1 MRFNEFKEVDTI
13 NSLAKGEEIAGP
25 FSYTVKKGDSLWKI
39 AKKHKDLGF
48 SYQELIASNPQI
60 KDPDLIR
67 PGEKITIPVKDTST
81 SKVLPPDIERGRP
94 TMKDDPRL
102 KPDAGKPAEPKDDGS
117 FDRAEKNRLG
127 NYPATEPDKG
137 GHVGPT
143 IAAAQ
148 GADPSNPLNKAPAND
163 SNGDARVAGGR
174 GKINPGPLGKG
185 KYTIKDYTTTAK
197 IFYFFKNNNFNDV
210 QAAAITANAYVEGL
224 YQGVEFNPKAKG
236 DIIKLT
242 GTPTAFGI
250 FQWRLTRAAGLY
262 TFAKRKGKPWTDL
275 DLQLAWAMHE
285 LNNNYSNVVTLLNSG
300 KNKTDIATATQTFM
314 RKYENPSFDPAMNHI
329 EKRIGYANTILDAFG
344 TKQDKTPAK

>member
-1 MRFNEFKEVDTI
+1 MRFNEFKTVDTI
-13 NSLAKGEEIAGP
+13 DSLAKGEEIAGP
-25 FSYTVKKGDSLWKI
+25 FIYTVKKGDNLWDI

-48 SYQELIASNPQI
+48 SYRDLIASNPQI
-60 KDPDLIR
+60 KNPDLIR
-67 PGEKITIPVKDTST
+67 PGDKITIPVKDTST

-102 KPDAGKPAEPKDDGS
+102 KPDAGQPTEPKDDGS

-127 NYPATEPDKG
+127 NYPATASELPVVPPKG
-137 GHVGPT
+137 T
-143 IAAAQ
+143 T
-148 GADPSNPLNKAPAND
+148 D
-163 SNGDARVAGGR
+163 DARVAGGR
-174 GKINPGPLGKG
+174 GKMVPGPLGKG

-210 QAAAITANAYVEGL
+210 QAAAITANAYVESFDKGI
-224 YQGVEFNPKAKG
+224 EFNPKAKG

-262 TFAKRKGKPWTDL
+262 AFAKRKGKPWSDL

-285 LNNNYSNVVTLLNSG
+285 LENKYSSVVTSLNSG
-300 KNKTDIATATQTFM
+300 KSTTDVASATQTFM
-314 RKYENPSFDPAMNHI
+314 RQYENPSFNPAINHI
-329 EKRIGYANTILDAFG
+329 EKRIGYAKTILDAFG

>member
-1 MRFNEFKEVDTI
+1 M
-13 NSLAKGEEIAGP
+13 
-25 FSYTVKKGDSLWKI
+25 
-39 AKKHKDLGF
+39 
-48 SYQELIASNPQI
+48 
-60 KDPDLIR
+60 
-67 PGEKITIPVKDTST
+67 
-81 SKVLPPDIERGRP
+81 
-94 TMKDDPRL
+94 
-102 KPDAGKPAEPKDDGS
+102 
-117 FDRAEKNRLG
+117 
-127 NYPATEPDKG
+127 G

-148 GADPSNPLNKAPAND
+148 GTDPSNPLNKAPAND
-163 SNGDARVAGGR
+163 SDDSGAGAGR
-174 GKINPGPLGKG
+174 GKLNPEPIGKG
-185 KYTIKDYTTTAK
+185 AYKIKDYSSTWK
-197 IFYFFKNNNFNDV
+197 IFNFFKQNNFNDV

-275 DLQLAWAMHE
+275 DLQLAWAKHE
-285 LNNNYSNVVTLLNSG
+285 LENKYSDVVTSLNSG
-300 KNKTDIATATQTFM
+300 KNTTDIASATQTFM

>member
-1 MRFNEFKEVDTI
+1 MRFNEFKIVEPSSSSDGSDLSKYV
-13 NSLAKGEEIAGP
+13 LVQKR
-25 FSYTVKKGDSLWKI
+25 DSLSKI
-39 AKKHKDLGF
+39 AKALKISLADLV
-48 SYQELIASNPQI
+48 AANPQI
-60 KDPDLIR
+60 KDPDLIY
-67 PGEKITIPVKDTST
+67 PGDKINVPGNTTPNPVYPEIP
-81 SKVLPPDIERGRP
+81 RGRP
-94 TMKDDPRL
+94 GNKL
-102 KPDAGKPAEPKDDGS
+102 KTPKDDGS
-117 FDRAEKNRLG
+117 FDKVEKNRLG
-127 NYPATEPDKG
+127 NYPATEPDMG

-148 GADPSNPLNKAPAND
+148 GTDPSNPLNKAPAND
-163 SNGDARVAGGR
+163 SDDGGAGAGR

-185 KYTIKDYTTTAK
+185 KYIIKDYTTTAK

-275 DLQLAWAMHE
+275 DLQLAWAKHE
-285 LNNNYSNVVTLLNSG
+285 LENKYSDVVTSLNSG
-300 KNKTDIATATQTFM
+300 KNTTDIASATQTFM